1 MTVDKRDVVATVAYM
16 IGVRK
21 ETLNKYYEESCS
33 ELLETLYNDQNATTI
48 RYLCKLRTTLFQKF
62 KKTDYEMKYNL
73 SNLDRLEEWYDTDN
87 IKKLESWG
95 IPIIQVNYSSE
106 KYMED
111 FTRLINENI
120 DKCEYLFHDW
130 VKFEYIRELFCI
142 PKHTKKNVFKSEF
155 EKYMKNLNNY
165 PFQMYIYWEP
175 RERGNILFNDDK
187 FLSIIYTQHKDYF
200 WDKSKVKDAD
210 EDTKA
215 DIYEFIREGYK
226 VAIAVDCENSDVF
239 KLYGVLKNLNPD
251 ELARIEKIMLYDDYH
266 TSTAWEWL
274 SKFTKIPVEYIEVN
288 RVTELK
294 SLVDIKMTAGVCTA
308 FYKDGIDSFI
318 ICSSDSDFWGLIS
331 SLPEANFLVMYEY
344 SKCGNPI
351 KEALEEHDILNCAM
365 DDFCTGNATDLKK
378 AVLIDKLKSYAPQI
392 VGMNGRELARKLY
405 GDTRITTTEAEIDN
419 FYNKYIKTMRL
430 KINEDGFFYV
440 EVAD

>member
-33 ELLETLYNDQNATTI
+33 ELLETHYNDQNATTI

-62 KKTDYEMKYNL
+62 KKTDYEMKYNQAI
-73 SNLDRLEEWYDTDN
+73 LDRLEEWYDTDN

-215 DIYEFIREGYK
+215 DIYEFLREGY
-226 VAIAVDCENSDVF
+226 
-239 KLYGVLKNLNPD
+239 
-251 ELARIEKIMLYDDYH
+251 
-266 TSTAWEWL
+266 
-274 SKFTKIPVEYIEVN
+274 
-288 RVTELK
+288 
-294 SLVDIKMTAGVCTA
+294 
-308 FYKDGIDSFI
+308 
-318 ICSSDSDFWGLIS
+318 
-331 SLPEANFLVMYEY
+331 
-344 SKCGNPI
+344 
-351 KEALEEHDILNCAM
+351 
-365 DDFCTGNATDLKK
+365 
-378 AVLIDKLKSYAPQI
+378 
-392 VGMNGRELARKLY
+392 
-405 GDTRITTTEAEIDN
+405 
-419 FYNKYIKTMRL
+419 
-430 KINEDGFFYV
+430 
-440 EVAD
+440 